1 MTRSDGRSLAME
13 FDIGASR
20 LPMLTFG
27 WEKSMRERIK
37 GGKRVTDNKDWPHH
51 MAK

>member
-20 LPMLTFG
+20 LRMQAFG
-27 WEKSMRERIK
+27 MRERIK
-37 GGKRVTDNKDWPHH
+37 DRREMDY
-51 MAK
+51 